1 VITIPS
7 GILNFFKM
15 LDTQNQTLVTITY
28 VHISAIAPYINWNQ
42 IQIEHKWDLK
52 SNILH

>member
-1 VITIPS
+1 M
-7 GILNFFKM
+7 LN
-15 LDTQNQTLVTITY
+15 TQNQTMVTTTY
-28 VHISAIAPYINWNQ
+28 VHVSVTAPYINWNE